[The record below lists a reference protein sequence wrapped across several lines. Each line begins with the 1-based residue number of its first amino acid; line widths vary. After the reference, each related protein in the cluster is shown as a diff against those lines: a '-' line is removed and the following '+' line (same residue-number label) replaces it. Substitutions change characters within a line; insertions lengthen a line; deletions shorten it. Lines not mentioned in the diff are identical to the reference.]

1 MSTYNLTS
9 TILGAGILSLP
20 FAFRESGIVYGAL
33 MLILTAILSNFSCG
47 LILSAY
53 VWTHKAS
60 YGDLAGKIF
69 GKRTQI
75 LVETVVMLL
84 NVGACAAYVLVIKEL
99 MPPALAQLAPSVFE
113 SFDLRIV
120 LKIPTWCSI

>member
-1 MSTYNLTS
+1 M
-9 TILGAGILSLP
+9 
-20 FAFRESGIVYGAL
+20 YG
-33 MLILTAILSNFSCG
+33 
-47 LILSAY
+47 
-53 VWTHKAS
+53 HKAS

-84 NVGACAAYVLVIKEL
+84 DVGACAAYVLVIKEL

-113 SFDLRIV
+113 SFDSSLLTAILVFGVVLPLCCLRDISSLRFTSMLAFGSLCLV
-120 LKIPTWCSI
+120 VAVAVRSIST